1 MKISTDTK
9 KIEEL
14 LTRGV
19 DTVYPTR
26 EALLK
31 VLKSGIRLR
40 LYNGIDP
47 TGPDLTLGHAV
58 VLRKLEQ
65 FRALGHEVILLIG
78 DFTARIGDPTGK
90 TTARVPLTHEQVLA
104 NAHKY
109 KEQASAVLDIENK
122 NNPVSIRYNAEWWDS
137 MLMRDFLRLGFFVSY
152 QRLVERDMFQE
163 RLKAGDEISFTELSY
178 PLLQGYDSVVMGVDL
193 EIGGSD
199 QTFNML
205 MGRRLMSRIKQKEK
219 FVLTTPLL
227 TDAAGKKIGKSEG
240 NVIGIAD
247 APGELYGKIMALGD
261 HAILSVFELC
271 TDVSID
277 EIRKMKEA
285 MKKGANPRDYKVLLA
300 ATLVEMYHSKK
311 AAVEAARKFDMLFR
325 EHAAPEEM
333 PTIKVKKTTGNV
345 VDVLVET
352 KLVSSKSEGR
362 RLIEQGGVKID
373 GATIK
378 DINATV
384 MVRKKGLV
392 IQKGKRHFV
401 RVTRA

>member
-1 MKISTDTK
+1 MKILTDAK

-19 DTVYPTR
+19 DTIYPTR
-26 EALLK
+26 EALEK
-31 VLKSGIRLR
+31 VLKSGKRLR
-40 LYNGIDP
+40 LYHGIDP
-47 TGPDLTLGHAV
+47 TGAELHIGHAV
-58 VLRKLEQ
+58 SLRKLEQ

-90 TTARVPLTHEQVLA
+90 TTARAPLTHEQVLA
-104 NAHKY
+104 NAQKY
-109 KEQASAVLDIENK
+109 KEQASAALDIENK
-122 NNPVSIRYNAEWWDS
+122 NNPVSIRHNAEWWDT
-137 MLMRDFLRLGFFVSY
+137 MLTRDFLQLGFFVSF

-163 RLKAGDEISFTELSY
+163 RLKAGDEISFTELAY

-205 MGRRLMSRIKQKEK
+205 MGRRLMSRMKQKEK

-247 APGELYGKIMALGD
+247 PPGELYGKIMALGD
-261 HAILSVFELC
+261 SAILPIFELC
-271 TDVSID
+271 TDAAMDDI
-277 EIRKMKEA
+277 KTMKEG
-285 MKKGANPRDYKVLLA
+285 MKKGANPRDFKARLA

-311 AAVEAARKFDMLFR
+311 AADEAAGQFDKLFR
-325 EHAAPEEM
+325 AHEAPEDM
-333 PTIKVKKTTGNV
+333 PVVKVKKATGNV
-345 VDVLVET
+345 VDMLLLT
-352 KLVSSKSEGR
+352 KLVSSKSEAR
-362 RLIEQGGVKID
+362 RLILQGGVKID
-373 GATIK
+373 GAVIK
-378 DINATV
+378 DSGAVITIS
-384 MVRKKGLV
+384 KKGAV

-401 RVTRA
+401 RIVL